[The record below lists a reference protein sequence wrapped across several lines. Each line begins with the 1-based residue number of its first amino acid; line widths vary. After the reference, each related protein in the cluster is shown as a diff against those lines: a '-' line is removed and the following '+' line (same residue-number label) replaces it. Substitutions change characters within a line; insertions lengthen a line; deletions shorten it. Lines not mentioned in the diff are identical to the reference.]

1 MLATDADGTPAG
13 SQFAMKKKEALEPVP
28 RFDELGIS
36 PELLQVLERVEYHHP
51 TAVQHGFIPI
61 ALQGQD
67 VIGQARTGTGKT
79 AAFAI
84 PMWERFKELNKVR
97 RPRGLVLVPTREL
110 AAQVLIEVQR
120 LAPREQLH
128 AVSIV
133 GGERMRGQ
141 ELRLR
146 SGTHIVVGTPGRVI
160 DMVKR
165 RILDLSKIEVIVL
178 DEADRMLDIGFRP
191 DIEYILKHTPKERQT
206 LLLSATLP
214 PPIMRLAQRYMQ
226 QPAHLDCSQTGV
238 SSDTIEQFYFT
249 VAPNKKFELLC
260 RLLMRERPKQAI
272 VFCRTKRRT
281 DEICRRLSERLKGV
295 GMMHGDMKQSERN
308 RMMARFRDGTTK
320 VLVATDVVGRGIDVT
335 GISHII
341 NYDVPEDCDDYVH
354 RVGRTGRMGR
364 QGVSFTFVSL
374 DEGDVLTRI
383 EMRID
388 RLLKRDH
395 IDLTPERA
403 SELESA
409 RSADVKGDNGR
420 QRPSSSSRKGDSEPS
435 KTAKEPDK
443 SADAPP
449 APSSRYRRKHRRA
462 L

>member
-1 MLATDADGTPAG
+1 
-13 SQFAMKKKEALEPVP
+13 MKKTPPEPVP
-28 RFDELGIS
+28 HFHDLGIS
-36 PELLQVLERVEYHHP
+36 PEILTVLERVEYHHP
-51 TAVQHGFIPI
+51 TAVQHGFIPL
-61 ALQGQD
+61 ALQGRD

-110 AAQVLIEVQR
+110 AAQVYNEIQR
-120 LAPREQLH
+120 LAPREHLH

-133 GGERMRGQ
+133 GGERLRGQ
-141 ELRLR
+141 ELKLR

-160 DMVKR
+160 DMIKR
-165 RILDLSKIEVIVL
+165 HILDLSKIEVLVL

-191 DIEYILKHTPKERQT
+191 DIEYILKHSPKERQT
-206 LLLSATLP
+206 FLLSATMP
-214 PPIMRLAQRYMQ
+214 PPIQRLAQRYMKE
-226 QPAHLDCSQTGV
+226 PEHLDCSQTGV
-238 SSDTIEQFYFT
+238 GNETIEQSYFT

-281 DEICRRLSERLKGV
+281 DEICRRLSEKLKGV
-295 GMMHGDMKQSERN
+295 GMMHGDMRQTERN
-308 RMMARFRDGTTK
+308 RVMTRFRQGQVC

-341 NYDVPEDCDDYVH
+341 NYDVPEDSDDYVH

-364 QGVSFTFVSL
+364 DGISFTFVTL
-374 DEGDVLTRI
+374 DEGDFLTRI

-388 RLLKRDH
+388 RL
-395 IDLTPERA
+395 
-403 SELESA
+403 
-409 RSADVKGDNGR
+409 
-420 QRPSSSSRKGDSEPS
+420 
-435 KTAKEPDK
+435 
-443 SADAPP
+443 
-449 APSSRYRRKHRRA
+449 
-462 L
+462 